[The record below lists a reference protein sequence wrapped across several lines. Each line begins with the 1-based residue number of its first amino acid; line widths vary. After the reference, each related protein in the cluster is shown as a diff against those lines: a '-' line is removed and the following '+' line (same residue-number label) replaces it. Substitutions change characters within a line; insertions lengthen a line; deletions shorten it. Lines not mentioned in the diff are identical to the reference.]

1 MDKEKLTEIIS
12 KNIAHFRKL
21 SGLTQAQLAER
32 LNYSDKS
39 VSKWERGDGIPDIFV
54 LEEMSEIFGVKV
66 NDFLDEKSLQKRKI
80 KPPLSFGKKVLITV
94 LSSVFVWFVM
104 TTVFVLLNLILSFIG
119 SDYHEQWIVL
129 IYAIPIM
136 AIVDIVLSEVWKWKI
151 ASAFFVSLLIW
162 GLAVSIHL
170 SLYIFAVPFRIL
182 SLVYLIPAVMQI
194 LVGLWYAL
202 RITKYKRDT

>member
-1 MDKEKLTEIIS
+1 M
-12 KNIAHFRKL
+12 
-21 SGLTQAQLAER
+21 
-32 LNYSDKS
+32 
-39 VSKWERGDGIPDIFV
+39 
-54 LEEMSEIFGVKV
+54 